1 MYSVYVVWFI
11 FLHHFYSA
19 DKTEFNKSMST
30 NHRKYLVPTCEAMS
44 CRRWDEEWRV
54 GGVKGNTSPE
64 TAGTEMKAEK
74 AEILSFRGRTLME
87 PTREASILCGV
98 GVLVIS

>member
-1 MYSVYVVWFI
+1 M
-11 FLHHFYSA
+11 
-19 DKTEFNKSMST
+19 SM
-30 NHRKYLVPTCEAMS
+30 NHRRYLVPTCEAMS

-54 GGVKGNTSPE
+54 DAVKGNTSPG

-74 AEILSFRGRTLME
+74 AQILSFRGWTLME